1 VSRSIEATGGALGL
15 PWEGM
20 SNWTVTEARAVEPTV
35 GADCDSSYLLKLSR
49 GDERASSMVEFT
61 APSTL
66 TSIAFAREVL
76 IPFLGADDPP
86 RRLIVARDGTARV
99 VPAV

>member
-1 VSRSIEATGGALGL
+1 MV
-15 PWEGM
+15 
-20 SNWTVTEARAVEPTV
+20 NWIVTEARAVEPTI

-49 GDERASSMVEFT
+49 GDERGTAMVEFL

-76 IPFLGADDPP
+76 LPFMGDDTPP
-86 RRLIVARDGTARV
+86 QRLIVARDGTARV
-99 VPAV
+99 A